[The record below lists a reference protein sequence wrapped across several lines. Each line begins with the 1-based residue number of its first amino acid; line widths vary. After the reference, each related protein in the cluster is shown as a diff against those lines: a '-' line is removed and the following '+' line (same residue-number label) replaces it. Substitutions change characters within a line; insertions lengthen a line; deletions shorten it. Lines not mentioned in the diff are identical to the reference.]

1 MKTKKKTKNKQPHI
15 TEQKF
20 FSQSVVINFITSF
33 YKLISDV
40 GLFLNKKM
48 KIKLNPEE
56 LKFYRWL
63 NEIHLKYKGEPLKL
77 DRQTIIKI
85 NQKFKKKTS

>member
-1 MKTKKKTKNKQPHI
+1 
-15 TEQKF
+15 
-20 FSQSVVINFITSF
+20 
-33 YKLISDV
+33 
-40 GLFLNKKM
+40 M
-48 KIKLNPEE
+48 KIKLNSEE

-77 DRQTIIKI
+77 DRQTIVKI

>member
-1 MKTKKKTKNKQPHI
+1 
-15 TEQKF
+15 
-20 FSQSVVINFITSF
+20 
-33 YKLISDV
+33 
-40 GLFLNKKM
+40 M
-48 KIKLNPEE
+48 KIKLNSEE
-56 LKFYRWL
+56 LNFYKWL